1 MKGKPIPADEQ
12 KIMAEYMAKYPALR
26 GTALAQ
32 VMHGDGALR
41 DISEAVLRQRIN
53 RNRSERIKSALTNTE
68 ADGEQIAITGT
79 ISREELDALEI
90 KAKKYDYLIR
100 AVFAGARESEK
111 FQGVLYLDYRVVNE
125 LLRALEPEQYAA
137 TIDNTRRNK

>member
-41 DISEAVLRQRIN
+41 DIPEAVLRQRIN
-53 RNRSERIKSALTNTE
+53 RSRSERIKSALTNTE
-68 ADGEQIAITGT
+68 EDGEQIAITGT
-79 ISREELDALEI
+79 ISREELEALES

-100 AVFAGARESEK
+100 AVFAGSTESEK
-111 FQGVLYLDYRVVNE
+111 FPGFLYFDYRTVND
-125 LLRALEPEQYAA
+125 LLRSFEPEQYAA

>member
-53 RNRSERIKSALTNTE
+53 RNRSERIKTALAE
-68 ADGEQIAITGT
+68 GDGEQIAITGT
-79 ISREELDALEI
+79 VSREEYDVLTT

-100 AVFAGARESEK
+100 AIFAGARESEK

>member
-53 RNRSERIKSALTNTE
+53 RNRSERIKTALAE
-68 ADGEQIAITGT
+68 GDGEQIAITGT
-79 ISREELDALEI
+79 ISREELEALTN
-90 KAKKYDYLIR
+90 KARKYDYLIR
-100 AVFAGARESEK
+100 AVFAGSTESEK
-111 FQGVLYLDYRVVNE
+111 FPGFLYFDYRTVND
-125 LLRALEPEQYAA
+125 LLRSFEPEQYAA
-137 TIDNTRRNK
+137 IIDNTRRNK